1 MKISVKY
8 GDQPKRGDYIL
19 CNAFVNGSTYVL
31 PAQIYNGIAYTS
43 SVAMRYN
50 SYTMQNEKSWV
61 RCQDTLSEHP
71 GIIKID
77 ESMLTQKD
85 LEEIALN
92 ITAKNINDVPQDV
105 AGNKRQ
111 YIW

>member
-8 GDQPKRGDYIL
+8 GEQPKRGDYVL
-19 CNAFVNGSTYVL
+19 CNVFINGSTFVL

-43 SVAMRYN
+43 SVGIVGI
-50 SYTMQNEKSWV
+50 QKFWI

-71 GIIKID
+71 GIIKVD
-77 ESMLTQKD
+77 QSVLTQKD

-92 ITAKNINDVPQDV
+92 ITAKDIYDVPQDV
-105 AGNKRQ
+105 AENKRQ
-111 YIW
+111 YVW